1 MNYAR
6 DGKVVEMSLVA
17 YADSDDS
24 EDDSSEDAGSENVT
38 GNVHD
43 SARQVDEELAEKI
56 AEDERD
62 SVTEGDEELE
72 DGERSAPEQQHSALT
87 NTGDPANPQ
96 KLFSRLPP
104 PKHSATLHDPSLQ
117 DVVVKQANKS
127 TKSKRA
133 QILIPSLNQFDD
145 EEEEEEEN
153 KKKKFRPAQSG
164 SGLIGMLPAPKHGS
178 LTTKQLTPQVVARPP
193 PPRKTAPKQPVPKP
207 RAPAAPQPTTSY
219 PWEQDDGDDAD
230 STEDAPN
237 FFTFSEPPLPKVNI
251 DAELQAAASVSP
263 AAPAG
268 SLVSS
273 SYSEPEPDPQPSV
286 NVEPGPDVQAP
297 APSRKGKIVYA
308 EPDEPGTSVYD
319 VELDDGALVRL
330 RGKRQEEINIIDV
343 CADNQIDKTQI
354 LIRGLT
360 EQPTYSSHSN
370 TSDFNTSQQHR
381 RKHQITYLAQQ
392 AKAREQEL
400 KNTWAQNRMTKRQTQ
415 AKYGF

>member
-1 MNYAR
+1 
-6 DGKVVEMSLVA
+6 MSLVA

-24 EDDSSEDAGSENVT
+24 EDDSNEEAGSDNIAENVA
-38 GNVHD
+38 D
-43 SARQVDEELAEKI
+43 PAEQVDKERSGKI
-56 AEDERD
+56 AEDVCD
-62 SVTEGDEELE
+62 AVTEANEELE
-72 DGERSAPEQQHSALT
+72 DGERAGPYQEAPAAANDSAGS
-87 NTGDPANPQ
+87 Q

-104 PKHSATLHDPSLQ
+104 PKHSSSTLHDPSLQ

-127 TKSKRA
+127 AKSKRA

-145 EEEEEEEN
+145 EEEEEEN
-153 KKKKFRPAQSG
+153 KKKKFRPAQTG

-193 PPRKTAPKQPVPKP
+193 PPRKPVPKQPVPKP
-207 RAPAAPQPTTSY
+207 QAPAAPQPTTSY
-219 PWEQDDGDDAD
+219 PWEQDDDDDTDAA
-230 STEDAPN
+230 EEAPN

-251 DAELQAAASVSP
+251 DTELHAAASVPP

-268 SLVSS
+268 QLATS
-273 SYSEPEPDPQPSV
+273 SYREPEPEPQPSV
-286 NVEPGPDVQAP
+286 NVEPGPDVQPPVA
-297 APSRKGKIVYA
+297 ASRKGKIVYA
-308 EPDEPGTSVYD
+308 EPEEPGTSVYD

-330 RGKRQEEINIIDV
+330 RGKRLEEINIIDV
-343 CADNQIDKTQI
+343 CADNQVDKTQI

-360 EQPTYSSHSN
+360 EQPTYSSSSN
-370 TSDFNTSQQHR
+370 TGDFNTSQQHR

>member
-1 MNYAR
+1 
-6 DGKVVEMSLVA
+6 MSLVA
-17 YADSDDS
+17 YADSDAS
-24 EDDSSEDAGSENVT
+24 EDDSSEDAGSDKLT

-43 SARQVDEELAEKI
+43 SAREVDKELGEEI
-56 AEDERD
+56 VEDVRD
-62 SVTEGDEELE
+62 SVTERDEELDNE
-72 DGERSAPEQQHSALT
+72 SAAPQQQQPAVA
-87 NTGDPANPQ
+87 NTGDPPNPQ

-104 PKHSATLHDPSLQ
+104 PKHSATTLHDPSLQ

-133 QILIPSLNQFDD
+133 QILIPSLNEFDD

-153 KKKKFRPAQSG
+153 KKKKFRPAQIG

-178 LTTKQLTPQVVARPP
+178 LTTKQMTPHVVARPP
-193 PPRKTAPKQPVPKP
+193 PPRKPVSKQPVRKSQ
-207 RAPAAPQPTTSY
+207 APAVPQPSTSY

-230 STEDAPN
+230 TTEDTPN

-251 DAELQAAASVSP
+251 DAELQAADASIPST
-263 AAPAG
+263 AHAR

-273 SYSEPEPDPQPSV
+273 SYGEQEPGPEPQPSV
-286 NVEPGPDVQAP
+286 NVEPGPDVQPP

-308 EPDEPGTSVYD
+308 EPEEPGTSVYD

>member
-1 MNYAR
+1 
-6 DGKVVEMSLVA
+6 MSLVA

-24 EDDSSEDAGSENVT
+24 EDDSSQDAASDKITENV
-38 GNVHD
+38 
-43 SARQVDEELAEKI
+43 VDPSREVNKELDERIAENERGPVTEANEELGEYGESA
-56 AEDERD
+56 APQQQ
-62 SVTEGDEELE
+62 SPTVTNIEE
-72 DGERSAPEQQHSALT
+72 
-87 NTGDPANPQ
+87 PAASQ
-96 KLFSRLPP
+96 KLFLRLPP
-104 PKHSATLHDPSLQ
+104 PKQSASTLHDPSLQ
-117 DVVVKQANKS
+117 DVVVKQANKA

-145 EEEEEEEN
+145 EEEEEEN
-153 KKKKFRPAQSG
+153 KKKKFRPAQIG

-178 LTTKQLTPQVVARPP
+178 LTTKQLTPHVVARPP
-193 PPRKTAPKQPVPKP
+193 PPKSAPKQPLPKP
-207 RAPAAPQPTTSY
+207 RAPAAPQPTTLY

-230 STEDAPN
+230 TTEEAPN
-237 FFTFSEPPLPKVNI
+237 FFTFSEPPLPKVNL
-251 DAELQAAASVSP
+251 DSELHAAASVPSAASAGPMTASP
-263 AAPAG
+263 Y
-268 SLVSS
+268 SKS
-273 SYSEPEPDPQPSV
+273 SEPEPQPSF
-286 NVEPGPDVQAP
+286 NVEPGPEVQQP

-330 RGKRQEEINIIDV
+330 RGKRKEEINIIDV
-343 CADNQIDKTQI
+343 CADSQVDKNQI

-360 EQPTYSSHSN
+360 EQSTYSSHSN

-392 AKAREQEL
+392 AKAREQDL

>member
-1 MNYAR
+1 
-6 DGKVVEMSLVA
+6 MSLVA

-24 EDDSSEDAGSENVT
+24 EDDSSEDEGSD
-38 GNVHD
+38 NVHD
-43 SARQVDEELAEKI
+43 SAREADKELGEKI
-56 AEDERD
+56 VEDVRGTA
-62 SVTEGDEELE
+62 TEGDEDFE
-72 DGERSAPEQQHSALT
+72 DNEKAAPQQQPAVA
-87 NTGDPANPQ
+87 NTGDPGNPQ

-104 PKHSATLHDPSLQ
+104 PKHSASTLHDPSLQ

-127 TKSKRA
+127 SKSKRA
-133 QILIPSLNQFDD
+133 QIIIPSLNEFDD

-153 KKKKFRPAQSG
+153 KKKKFRPAQTG

-193 PPRKTAPKQPVPKP
+193 PPRKPVSKQPVPKA
-207 RAPAAPQPTTSY
+207 RAASAPQPATSY
-219 PWEQDDGDDAD
+219 PWEQDDNDDPD
-230 STEDAPN
+230 STEDSPN

-251 DAELQAAASVSP
+251 DAELHDAASVSS

-268 SLVSS
+268 SLASS
-273 SYSEPEPDPQPSV
+273 SYGEPESEPQPSV
-286 NVEPGPDVQAP
+286 NVEPGPDVQQP
-297 APSRKGKIVYA
+297 AACRKGKIVYA
-308 EPDEPGTSVYD
+308 EPEEPGTSVYD

-360 EQPTYSSHSN
+360 EQPTYSSPSN